1 MFGKR
6 NDRVRIGKVVR
17 KLCFKSLFF
26 GNIGWR
32 WSDVHFRD
40 FFISGSGM
48 NPHIVIVGES
58 GSGKSNAMKIIVQRL
73 ALSGANIVIL
83 DPHNEYL
90 GVADLISADIY
101 DAATSGVNLFE
112 LDGMSEKEKASEL
125 TGLFKRNFRLGEVQS
140 YTLYRCI
147 MNSYTYLGQ
156 YGKVPSMNSLL
167 FTIKVFKKNAKTAER
182 SILESLEKRLSLI
195 DTGSFSKSPDI
206 NRIVSGNSLFLLSGL
221 HTAEAQAIYLEG
233 FLRKIYTKML
243 SMEKTSHPSLYIVID
258 EAEKLGDNPILGKI
272 AAEGRKYGIG
282 IIATSQRSKAI
293 DRDLRNNSS
302 LLISFYHRE
311 PEELNYISNFIA
323 GGNELGRFTEVKK
336 CIRSL
341 KRGYAIVTDSSQP
354 NPYAVRFDR
363 DESANVS
370 VDFSIIQLARNG
382 INRGDLLHG
391 MAKICSAEDALAH
404 VSSLISKKQ
413 LHEYTVPAGRYYG
426 PWCIS
431 NPRNSPEHDICVNII
446 SRHLSSAGIN
456 SRIYN
461 SAYGPDVI
469 CNHMRRKIAI
479 EYETGLKD
487 IGETRAMLE
496 KRRQY
501 YQKVIVVVNDGHY
514 EQYNAAFGDVLPF
527 SRIEELEGRVAG

>member
-6 NDRVRIGKVVR
+6 NDRVRVGKVVR

-40 FFISGSGM
+40 FYISGSGM

-73 ALSGANIVIL
+73 ARSGANIVML

-90 GVADLISADIY
+90 GVADIISADIY
-101 DAATSGVNLFE
+101 DASESGVNLFE

-125 TGLFKRNFRLGEVQS
+125 TGLFRRNFRLGEVQS

-167 FTIKVFKKNAKTAER
+167 FTIKVFKKNARTAER
-182 SILESLEKRLSLI
+182 SILESLERRLSII
-195 DTGSFSKSPDI
+195 DSGSFSRSPDI
-206 NRIVSGNSLFLLSGL
+206 NRIISGNSLFLLSGL

-243 SMEKTSHPSLYIVID
+243 SMEKTSHPSLYIVVD

-341 KRGYAIVTDSSQP
+341 IRGYAIVTDSSQS
-354 NPYAVRFDR
+354 NPYVVRFYR

-370 VDFSIIQLARNG
+370 IDFSILQLARNG
-382 INRGDLLHG
+382 IRRSDLLQG
-391 MAKICSAEDALAH
+391 MAKICSSDEALAH
-404 VSSLISKKQ
+404 ESSLISKKQ
-413 LHEYTVPAGRYYG
+413 LHEYTVPGGKYCG

-446 SRHLSSAGIN
+446 SRHLSSLGIN
-456 SRIYN
+456 SKVYN
-461 SAYGPDVI
+461 SSYGPDVM

-487 IGETRAMLE
+487 IGDTRAMLG
-496 KRRQY
+496 KRLQY
-501 YQKVIVVVNDGHY
+501 YQKVIVVVNDDHY
-514 EQYNAAFGDVLPF
+514 EQYKAAFDNVIPF
-527 SRIEELEGRVAG
+527 SRIEGLDGMIAG